1 VAKKKKK
8 SKNYYFTSD
17 TEQAIISYSN
27 TDCKQIREELYR
39 QQIQPAFDELVDKI
53 VYTYKFTSL
62 ENIDFLKDEE
72 LVYTQGKETN
82 TKEQERN

>member
-1 VAKKKKK
+1 MAKKKKK

-53 VYTYKFTSL
+53 VYTFSS
-62 ENIDFLKDEE
+62 NEE